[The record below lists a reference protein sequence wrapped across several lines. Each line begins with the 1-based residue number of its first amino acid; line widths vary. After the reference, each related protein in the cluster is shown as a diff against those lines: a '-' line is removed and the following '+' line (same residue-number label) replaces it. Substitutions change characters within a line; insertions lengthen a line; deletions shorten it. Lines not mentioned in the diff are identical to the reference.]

1 MKGASRASL
10 AEAGD
15 QLEATAAAG
24 KGAAAT
30 TGDEL
35 FAVAH
40 LLDAE
45 HGLRRTLTDPAR
57 DAEAKAG
64 LIRSLLAGKVS
75 AATLD
80 VVASLAAARWSA
92 SRDLADA
99 AEELGVRAL
108 AMAAE
113 EAGQLDDLEDDLFRF
128 GRVVAAQSELR
139 FALSDPYLPAGRKQ
153 EVLDAL
159 LEGKVGPAA
168 KRLITEASIH
178 PRGRS
183 LEASLDAFAK
193 LAAERRQRLVAE
205 VRVAST
211 LSKQQQDRLT
221 AALAALYG
229 HQVHL
234 NIVLDPQVV
243 GGMSVRVGGEII
255 DASVTSRLAD
265 LRRRLAG

>member
-1 MKGASRASL
+1 MRGASRASL
-10 AEAGD
+10 AEASD
-15 QLEATAAAG
+15 QLEAAAAAN
-24 KGAAAT
+24 KGSAAT
-30 TGDEL
+30 IGDEL

-57 DAEAKAG
+57 EPEAKAG

-75 AATLD
+75 AAVLD
-80 VVASLAAARWSA
+80 LMAGLVSARWSA
-92 SRDLADA
+92 PRDLADA

-108 AMAAE
+108 AIAAE

-128 GRVVAAQSELR
+128 GRVVEAQPELR
-139 FALSDPYLPAGRKQ
+139 FALSSPYLPAGRKR

-159 LEGKVGPAA
+159 LDGKVGPAA
-168 KRLITEASIH
+168 KRLITEAVIQ

-183 LEASLDAFAK
+183 LEGSLDAFAK

-205 VRVAST
+205 VRVASA
-211 LSKQQQDRLT
+211 LSKRQQDRLT

-229 HQVHL
+229 HEVHL
-234 NIVLDPQVV
+234 NIVLDPQVL
-243 GGMSVRVGGEII
+243 GGMSVQVGDEVI
-255 DASVTSRLAD
+255 DASVASRLAD